1 MIVLRIKE
9 YSNGEIA
16 LEYRMKIKER
26 SMVDVISYHY
36 LKLGTFVDGG
46 GIMIGSANPT
56 DIDANND
63 SVNYDLIKT
72 LSEVGEKQIADFT
85 IEIEL
90 AVNHDDSLETWIES
104 IARLF
109 CLFPENMVIVNPGF

>member
-9 YSNGEIA
+9 HSNGEVA

-26 SMVDVISYHY
+26 SMVDMISYHY

-46 GIMIGSANPT
+46 GIANY
-56 DIDANND
+56 D

-85 IEIEL
+85 IEL

-109 CLFPENMVIVNPGF
+109 CLFPENMEIVNPGF